1 MKKRLLGIL
10 LTVAMSASAL
20 TGFSVTAQAAEEIDL
35 EDTESSTGN
44 TVTIWT
50 WDYDNTLK
58 MADAFNKVYPNIEIE
73 VVNVAYSDYY
83 TKIQQAVA
91 SGSELPDIVAQSC
104 TLLKNYGELGIF
116 EDLSQAP
123 YNVDSN
129 VFFDYIK
136 DRAIME
142 DGSLIGIEES
152 VSPSGIAYKRDLA
165 KKYFGTD
172 DPDELG
178 KMFSTLDDYVT
189 YGKEVTG
196 KIRWN

>member
-73 VVNVAYSDYY
+73 VVNVAYSDY
-83 TKIQQAVA
+83 TQRSSRQL
-91 SGSELPDIVAQSC
+91 LPVPSFR
-104 TLLKNYGELGIF
+104 TLLH
-116 EDLSQAP
+116 
-123 YNVDSN
+123 
-129 VFFDYIK
+129 
-136 DRAIME
+136 
-142 DGSLIGIEES
+142 
-152 VSPSGIAYKRDLA
+152 SPVP
-165 KKYFGTD
+165 F
-172 DPDELG
+172 
-178 KMFSTLDDYVT
+178 
-189 YGKEVTG
+189 
-196 KIRWN
+196 